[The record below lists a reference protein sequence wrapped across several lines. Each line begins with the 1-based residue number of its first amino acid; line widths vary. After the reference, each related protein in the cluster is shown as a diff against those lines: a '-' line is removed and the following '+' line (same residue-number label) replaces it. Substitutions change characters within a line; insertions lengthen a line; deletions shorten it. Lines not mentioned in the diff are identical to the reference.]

1 MSKRSKTK
9 LVLNADSKAE
19 FEGWHK
25 TLKET
30 CRNATSI
37 KPENEEV
44 EKRPYENVEIP
55 ITCTRGRDPLKVK
68 NKVPIPTPRNITPS
82 REQNSIS
89 SGSQGQS
96 FDSIPI
102 NIDDS
107 PKHDKIK
114 TSSDH
119 EDQTPPP
126 SKKNSLYLDK
136 YNHLRRNEVS
146 MKKFR

>member
-1 MSKRSKTK
+1 MVVGLSGASGES
-9 LVLNADSKAE
+9 LVGVDASCESRESRCFANHQVILIFFGSLLLATTFLLAD
-19 FEGWHK
+19 FLGQ
-25 TLKET
+25 
-30 CRNATSI
+30 
-37 KPENEEV
+37 ENEEV

-114 TSSDH
+114 TFDIS
-119 EDQTPPP
+119 PA
-126 SKKNSLYLDK
+126 
-136 YNHLRRNEVS
+136 
-146 MKKFR
+146 